1 MINNLFFASSFKK
14 DTLNAIKKEV
24 ATTGHYALPEQ
35 DTSYIKKHI
44 KNIISS
50 QPNIEFI
57 VVIGIG
63 GSSLGAQAIYEFLKT
78 VHKLT
83 RKLYFL
89 DSTNPVDINNICAK
103 LNFHKTHFVVIS
115 KSGDTIEVM
124 AIYKYLLAEIK
135 GYNLDYYPFSF
146 ISAKNSKLISY
157 AKDISANYLEIATNI
172 SGRFSVLSA
181 VGLVPL
187 SLVGINI
194 DKILLGAKI
203 IKDSFFNNDYM
214 ASVLLK
220 KSHYYA
226 KNCNNININVVF
238 CYSQSLHFFN
248 DWFVQ
253 LWGESLAKLQ
263 KNSKTNIG
271 LTPMGLI
278 GPKDQHSF
286 LQLLVQGKR
295 DKSVSFIKLKSYDDK
310 SITPSPKL
318 DKLLNTSILN
328 NILFSQLIDMQA
340 DATIE
345 FLTSYDD
352 IPIDVIE
359 LESQDESNIGQ
370 LIYYFELL
378 TSLVGHLL
386 NINTYNQPSV
396 EDAKLILKDKLKK
409 HHAKYKL

>member
-1 MINNLFFASSFKK
+1 
-14 DTLNAIKKEV
+14 
-24 ATTGHYALPEQ
+24 
-35 DTSYIKKHI
+35 
-44 KNIISS
+44 
-50 QPNIEFI
+50 
-57 VVIGIG
+57 
-63 GSSLGAQAIYEFLKT
+63 
-78 VHKLT
+78 
-83 RKLYFL
+83 
-89 DSTNPVDINNICAK
+89 
-103 LNFHKTHFVVIS
+103 
-115 KSGDTIEVM
+115 M

-220 KSHYYA
+220 KSYYYA

-271 LTPMGLI
+271 LTPIGLI

-310 SITPSPKL
+310 SIAPSPKL